1 MSDDSRVFQFPH
13 TDTEKL
19 LSGVRVDIWLNAIF
33 NESGKQLCFLSDMDD
48 VINMSVELL
57 VPEKLSVSQLTAMFQ
72 QAYSKGNSAM
82 RSDIFYMAWV
92 YADFTSLYPSEET
105 AILVEFLQTKVDA
118 YYRAWSEFMKT
129 TGVVPIV
136 YANSPLGKAIKG
148 LYISTIETVERDE
161 TPEIEEHLRDL
172 ARVIKLLE

>member
-1 MSDDSRVFQFPH
+1 MSDDPRVFQFPH

-19 LSGVRVDIWLNAIF
+19 PSGARVDIWLNAIINKF
-33 NESGKQLCFLSDMDD
+33 GEQICFLSDMDD
-48 VINMSVELL
+48 VINMSVELF
-57 VPEKLSVSQLTAMFQ
+57 PEKLSVSQLTALFQ

-118 YYRAWSEFMKT
+118 YYRVWSEFMKT

-148 LYISTIETVERDE
+148 LYISTIKTVDRDE